1 MITTEQLQRLAPTAK
16 PELVAAIVR
25 NWGAAERAGITTPV
39 RTQHFLAQI
48 ATETGGFR
56 SIDES
61 LNYSVDGLR
70 ATFGKHRISDA
81 DIEKYGRKPGR
92 AANQEAIGNT
102 VYGGTWG
109 ATNLGNTQPGDGYR
123 YRGGGFIQ
131 TTGRANYARAGYAD
145 HPEELRDPD
154 KGFLAALIYW
164 TDRGCNAIADTDD
177 VTAVRKRVNGGA
189 NGLAEA
195 KRYTAVARMIWDA
208 PADLRPV
215 PQTQAPTP
223 RPRPVPPE
231 VRDEDPADAT
241 RGPDAPAAAPTTST
255 AAGAAAGALAVGAA
269 GSAGLWWLVGL
280 IAVATVLFL
289 TRSRWLRLF
298 RK

>member
-1 MITTEQLQRLAPTAK
+1 MVNAEQIQSLAPTAK

-25 NWGAAERAGITTPV
+25 NWAAAQRAGINTPV

-81 DIEKYGRKPGR
+81 DVEKHGRKPGR
-92 AANQEAIGNT
+92 AANQEAIGNL
-102 VYGGTWG
+102 VYGGAWG
-109 ATNLGNTQPGDGYR
+109 ATHLGNTQPGDGWR

-131 TTGRANYARAGYAD
+131 TTGRANYGRAGYENDPAA
-145 HPEELRDPD
+145 LRDPD
-154 KGFLAALIYW
+154 RGFLAALTFW
-164 TDRGCNAIADTDD
+164 TDNGLNALADTDD
-177 VTAVRKRVNGGA
+177 VTAVRKRINGGT

-195 KRYTAVARMIWDA
+195 KRYTAKAKAIWATQADLGGVA
-208 PADLRPV
+208 PAPPVHRPV
-215 PQTQAPTP
+215 PSQPG
-223 RPRPVPPE
+223 PRPV
-231 VRDEDPADAT
+231 EDVEGPT
-241 RGPDAPAAAPTTST
+241 RGDDKPEPT
-255 AAGAAAGALAVGAA
+255 
-269 GSAGLWWLVGL
+269 GLLGL
-280 IAVATVLFL
+280 IV
-289 TRSRWLRLF
+289 RLLKALGII